1 MQEGMDRMSNYDQM
15 LALGQKLFLTWDQQE
30 MLRRYRL
37 EADERYLYLRYL
49 GQMHRIDRAT
59 AAVENLDAQRP
70 ADCSASLAIYDY
82 LCRDNILPG
91 MSGHWCAVNA
101 LKHAGQSS
109 PNAAELHQRH
119 AERMQDHIPA
129 LKEALQSLALAPFP
143 QGDAA
148 CTFEVFPGF
157 YAVFQFWEGDEE
169 FPPSVRFLWDDNALG
184 YLRFETLF
192 YVMGGFLERI
202 WKKIAEIERK
212 SCV

>member
-1 MQEGMDRMSNYDQM
+1 MSNYDQM
-15 LALGQKLFLTWDQQE
+15 LALGQRLFLNWDQQE
-30 MLRRYRL
+30 MLRRYHL
-37 EADERYLYLRYL
+37 ESDEGYLYLRYL
-49 GQMHRIDRAT
+49 GQRHRIDRNT
-59 AAVENLDAQRP
+59 AVVENLDARKT
-70 ADCSASLAIYDY
+70 ADCAASLSIFDY
-82 LCRDNILPG
+82 LCRDNVLPG
-91 MSGHWCAVNA
+91 MSGRWRAVNA

-119 AERMQDHIPA
+119 ADRMQEHIPA
-129 LKEALQSLALAPFP
+129 LREALQVLALAPFP

-169 FPPSVRFLWDDNALG
+169 FPPSVRFLWDDNALS

-202 WKKIAEIERK
+202 WTKIAEIEK
-212 SCV
+212 NL